1 MCWLRIG
8 DGPRPERGRESEE
21 GENNP
26 RVEAMGSSA
35 EADTGRRSADP
46 TWTVRNT
53 STTGPPIRAR
63 PLSVKVWGDFACFTR
78 PDMKAE
84 RVSYPVMTPSAARG
98 ILEAIFWQPEF
109 KWAVKEIV
117 VLKPIRYFSILRNEV
132 RSKAVFR
139 TAAGWMES
147 GTGQYTASED
157 RTQRHTLA
165 IRDVAYIVRAQVVA
179 HENGGA
185 HPARYRDQFRR
196 RVKRG
201 ACFAAPYLGCR
212 EFAASFGPVDGSE
225 RPINA
230 SADLGRMLL
239 DLRYD
244 TEGRGRPTPMFFDA
258 RLERG
263 IMRVPDVQPRGH
275 D

>member
-1 MCWLRIG
+1 MKR
-8 DGPRPERGRESEE
+8 
-21 GENNP
+21 
-26 RVEAMGSSA
+26 
-35 EADTGRRSADP
+35 
-46 TWTVRNT
+46 T
-53 STTGPPIRAR
+53 STAGVSTRTHPV
-63 PLSVKVWGDFACFTR
+63 SVKVWGDFACFTR

-84 RVSYPVMTPSAARG
+84 RVSYPVITPSAARG

-109 KWAVKEIV
+109 RWRVEEIV
-117 VLKPIRYFSILRNEV
+117 VLNPIRYFSILRNEV

-147 GTGQYTASED
+147 GIGQYIATED
-157 RTQRHTLA
+157 RTQRNTLA
-165 IRDVAYIVRAQVVA
+165 VRDVAYIVRAQVVVS
-179 HENGGA
+179 ENRGA

-196 RVKRG
+196 RVERG
-201 ACFAAPYLGCR
+201 RCFAAPYLGCR

-225 RPINA
+225 RPINV

-244 TEGRGRPTPMFFDA
+244 SAGGGRPAPVFFDA

-263 IMRVPDVQPRGH
+263 IMRVPDVRQHGQ